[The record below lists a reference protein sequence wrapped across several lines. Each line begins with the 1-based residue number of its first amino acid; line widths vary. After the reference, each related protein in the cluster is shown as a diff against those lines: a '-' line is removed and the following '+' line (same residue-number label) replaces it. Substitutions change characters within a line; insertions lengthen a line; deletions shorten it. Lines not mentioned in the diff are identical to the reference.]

1 MVQGPLKRDLQAI
14 AVYDLRNRWHSR
26 AMNFP
31 PLPRRRFLQ
40 ACVATGS
47 VLMLPAARAASPA
60 IVRFATPL
68 GTLLVLDA
76 DRAAVLAAFAEA
88 AIATGDGFP
97 PISDTGLVRRI
108 DEELFFTEPAIRHD
122 FLLAIDAA
130 DLLPLV
136 YGRFSRLHR
145 LPLAERREFLDG
157 LADTR
162 FDTVRAIANGLR
174 LVTGLVYYADRATW
188 AAMDYEGTHAR
199 LPPRASEQRLYYRN
213 QTGRDA

>member
-1 MVQGPLKRDLQAI
+1 
-14 AVYDLRNRWHSR
+14 
-26 AMNFP
+26 MNFP

-47 VLMLPAARAASPA
+47 VLMLPAATGNTATITRHATAS
-60 IVRFATPL
+60 

-88 AIATGDGFP
+88 AIATGNGFP
-97 PISDTGLVRRI
+97 PVADTGLVARI
-108 DEELFFTEPAIRHD
+108 DEDLFFTEPAIRND

-130 DLLPLV
+130 DLLPLL

-145 LPLAERREFLDG
+145 MSVAERRDFLDS

-174 LVTGLVYYADRATW
+174 LVTGLVYYANRATW
-188 AAMDYEGTHAR
+188 AAMDYEGTHAG
-199 LPPRASEQRLYYRN
+199 LPPRDSEQHLYYREH
-213 QTGRDA
+213 TGRKA